1 MYIISMVEI
10 DDPFADW
17 KRLLNKSVYSIDG
30 KKIGFLRKVVADY
43 MIVRKGFISL
53 TKYFIPASLAESVSK
68 KGIRVRATAIEAK
81 TKYSSINMK
90 IFVNNFEF
98 LHQDEFENRSIVDRL
113 HVIRYGT
120 TRNRLAAGIA
130 FISGILF
137 LISGYRANL
146 AVYDLIEEQVRLH
159 TAQQVLA
166 YALAPIGFLAFLS
179 QLGGFAVLIGA
190 GLFAANRV
198 NWGKFMVM
206 LGTGQGLFSILLFII
221 LRLLSSSGWN
231 NLDNN
236 YIIWL
241 GTSATGLGI
250 LFAIASQSVSKGKG
264 EGVNLKVLRLMLH
277 REMKNNEKSLKG
289 NVG

>member
-1 MYIISMVEI
+1 MTQI

-43 MIVRKGFISL
+43 MVVRRGFISL
-53 TKYFIPASLAESVSK
+53 TKYFIPTSLAESVGK
-68 KGIRVRATAIEAK
+68 KGIRVRVTAVEAK

-90 IFVNNFEF
+90 NLVNNFES
-98 LHQDEFENRSIVDRL
+98 LHQEEIENRSIVDRL
-113 HVIRYGT
+113 QVIRYGT

-137 LISGYRANL
+137 LISGYKANL
-146 AVYDLIEEQVRLH
+146 AVYDLIGEQVRLH
-159 TAQQVLA
+159 TAQEVWA
-166 YALAPIGFLAFLS
+166 YVVAPIGFLAFLS

-198 NWGKFMVM
+198 NWGKFLVM
-206 LGTGQGLFSILLFII
+206 LGTGQGFFTILLYII
-221 LRLLSSSGWN
+221 LRLFSSDGWN

-236 YIIWL
+236 YVTWL
-241 GTSATGLGI
+241 VTSATGLGI
-250 LFAIASQSVSKGKG
+250 LFAIVSQSVSKGKG
-264 EGVNLKVLRLMLH
+264 EGINLKVLRFMMH
-277 REMKNNEKSLKG
+277 REIKKEKKN
-289 NVG
+289 

>member
-1 MYIISMVEI
+1 MYIISMIEI

-17 KRLLNKSVYSIDG
+17 KRFLNKSVYSIDG
-30 KKIGFLRKVVADY
+30 KKIGFLRKVAADY
-43 MIVRKGFISL
+43 MVVREGFVSL
-53 TKYFIPASLAESVSK
+53 TKYFIPTSLAESVGK
-68 KGIRVRATAIEAK
+68 KGIRVRVTAVEAK
-81 TKYSSINMK
+81 TRYSSINMK
-90 IFVNNFEF
+90 NFVNNFES
-98 LHQDEFENRSIVDRL
+98 LHQEEIENRTIIDIL
-113 HVIRYGT
+113 QVIRYGT

-137 LISGYRANL
+137 LISGYKANL
-146 AVYDLIEEQVRLH
+146 AVYNLIGEEVRLH
-159 TAQQVLA
+159 TAQELWA
-166 YALAPIGFLAFLS
+166 YAVAPIGFLAFLS

-198 NWGKFMVM
+198 NWGKFLVM
-206 LGTGQGLFSILLFII
+206 LGTGQGLFSILLYII

-250 LFAIASQSVSKGKG
+250 LFAIASQSISKGKG
-264 EGVNLKVLRLMLH
+264 EGINLKILRFMLQ
-277 REMKNNEKSLKG
+277 REMKKEK
-289 NVG
+289 N

>member
-30 KKIGFLRKVVADY
+30 KKIGFLRKVAADY
-43 MIVRKGFISL
+43 MVVRKEFVSL
-53 TKYFIPASLAESVSK
+53 TKYFIPTSLAESVGK
-68 KGIRVRATAIEAK
+68 KGIRVRVTAVEAK
-81 TKYSSINMK
+81 TRYSSINMK
-90 IFVNNFEF
+90 NFVNNFES
-98 LHQDEFENRSIVDRL
+98 LHQEEIENRTIIDIL
-113 HVIRYGT
+113 QVIRYGT

-137 LISGYRANL
+137 LISGYKANL
-146 AVYDLIEEQVRLH
+146 AVYDLIGEQVRLH
-159 TAQQVLA
+159 TAQELWA
-166 YALAPIGFLAFLS
+166 YIVAPIGFLAFLS

-198 NWGKFMVM
+198 NWGKFLVM
-206 LGTGQGLFSILLFII
+206 LGTGQGLFSILLYII

-250 LFAIASQSVSKGKG
+250 LFAIASQSISKGKG
-264 EGVNLKVLRLMLH
+264 EGINLKILRFMLQ
-277 REMKNNEKSLKG
+277 REMKKEK
-289 NVG
+289 N

>member
-1 MYIISMVEI
+1 MTQI

-43 MIVRKGFISL
+43 MVVRKGFISL

-68 KGIRVRATAIEAK
+68 KGIRVRVTALEAK

-90 IFVNNFEF
+90 NLVNNFES
-98 LHQDEFENRSIVDRL
+98 LHQEEIENRSIVDRL
-113 HVIRYGT
+113 QVIRYGT

-137 LISGYRANL
+137 LISGYKANL
-146 AVYDLIEEQVRLH
+146 AVYDLIGEQVRLH
-159 TAQQVLA
+159 TAQEVWA
-166 YALAPIGFLAFLS
+166 YAVAPIGFLAFLS

-198 NWGKFMVM
+198 NWGKFLVM
-206 LGTGQGLFSILLFII
+206 LGTGQGFFTILLYII
-221 LRLLSSSGWN
+221 LRLFSSDGWN

-236 YIIWL
+236 YVTWL
-241 GTSATGLGI
+241 VTSATGLGI
-250 LFAIASQSVSKGKG
+250 LFAIVSQSVSKGKG
-264 EGVNLKVLRLMLH
+264 EGINLKVLRFMMH
-277 REMKNNEKSLKG
+277 REIKKEKKN
-289 NVG
+289 

>member
-1 MYIISMVEI
+1 MTQI

-30 KKIGFLRKVVADY
+30 KKIGSLRKVVADY
-43 MIVRKGFISL
+43 MVVRKGFITL
-53 TKYFIPASLAESVSK
+53 TKYFIPTSLAESVGK
-68 KGIRVRATAIEAK
+68 KGIRVRVTALEAK

-90 IFVNNFEF
+90 NFVNNFES
-98 LHQDEFENRSIVDRL
+98 LHQEEIENRSIVDRL
-113 HVIRYGT
+113 QVIRYGT

-137 LISGYRANL
+137 LISGYKANL
-146 AVYDLIEEQVRLH
+146 AIYDLIGEQIRLH
-159 TAQQVLA
+159 TAQDVWM
-166 YALAPIGFLAFLS
+166 YAILPIGFLAFLS

-198 NWGKFMVM
+198 NWGKFLVM
-206 LGTGQGLFSILLFII
+206 LGTGQGLVSILLYIFS
-221 LRLLSSSGWN
+221 RLFSSGGWN

-236 YIIWL
+236 YVTWL
-241 GTSATGLGI
+241 VTSATGLGI

-264 EGVNLKVLRLMLH
+264 EGINLKVLRFMMH
-277 REMKNNEKSLKG
+277 REMKNNEK
-289 NVG
+289 